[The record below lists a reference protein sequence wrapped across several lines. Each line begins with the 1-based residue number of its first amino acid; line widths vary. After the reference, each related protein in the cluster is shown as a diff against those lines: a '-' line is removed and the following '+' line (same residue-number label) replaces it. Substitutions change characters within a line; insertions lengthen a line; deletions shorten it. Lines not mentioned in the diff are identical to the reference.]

1 MTTAT
6 GLQPAS
12 DPGPGTADEDA
23 AFATR
28 IARRH
33 PTRWLTALVVLL
45 ITGLIVYAFA
55 TGDIE
60 WSIVGEYFFD
70 DTILEGVR
78 NVIFMTILAML
89 FGVSLGI
96 VVALMR
102 LSANPVLRATSN
114 GFVWVFRGVPQIV
127 QLLIWYNLALI
138 VPYIYIPGIMDER
151 TVDVMSPFIS
161 ALLGLG
167 LHQAAYASE
176 IIRAGILSVS
186 RGQTE
191 AAQALAMPRSL
202 MLRRIILPQAMRVI
216 IPPMG
221 NEFITMVKMTSLA
234 SVIQYTEL
242 LYSAQT
248 IYLVNNMVMEL
259 LFVVSL
265 WYMVLV
271 TVLSFGQHFLEQRF
285 GRGFQTSTPKAKAAK
300 GRRN

>member
-1 MTTAT
+1 MNALTETRGAHES
-6 GLQPAS
+6 GAAAAEQ
-12 DPGPGTADEDA
+12 DA

-28 IARRH
+28 IGRRH
-33 PTRWLTALVVLL
+33 PMRWVTAVVVLAIVL
-45 ITGLIVYAFA
+45 VIVYAFA
-55 TGDIE
+55 TGDID

-70 DTILEGVR
+70 GTILEGVR
-78 NVIFMTILAML
+78 NVILMTILAMI
-89 FGVSLGI
+89 FGVALGI

-102 LSANPVLRATSN
+102 LSENPVLRATSN
-114 GFVWVFRGVPQIV
+114 GFVWVFRGIPQIV

-138 VPYIYIPGIMDER
+138 IPYIYIPGIIDER

-176 IIRAGILSVS
+176 IIRAGILSVN
-186 RGQTE
+186 RGQIE
-191 AAQALAMPRSL
+191 ASQALAMPRSL
-202 MLRRIILPQAMRVI
+202 MLRRIVLPQAMRVI

-271 TVLSFGQHFLEQRF
+271 TILSFGQHFLEQRF
-285 GRGFQTSTPKAKAAK
+285 GRGFQPRTLKIKAVK
-300 GRRN
+300 GEMK

>member
-1 MTTAT
+1 MTAVANWTD
-6 GLQPAS
+6 PAGS
-12 DPGPGTADEDA
+12 GVDVAHA
-23 AFATR
+23 HR
-28 IARRH
+28 IGRRH
-33 PTRWLTALVVLL
+33 PTRWVTGIVV
-45 ITGLIVYAFA
+45 IAIVAIIVYAFA
-55 TGDIE
+55 TGDID
-60 WSIVGEYFFD
+60 WPVVGEYFFD
-70 DTILEGVR
+70 STVLAGVR
-78 NVIFMTILAML
+78 NVILMTILAML
-89 FGVSLGI
+89 VGVALGV

-102 LSANPVLRATSN
+102 LSANPVLRATSS

-138 VPYIYIPGIMDER
+138 VPYIYIPGIIDER

-176 IIRAGILSVS
+176 IIRAGIMSVS
-186 RGQTE
+186 RGQIE

-202 MLRRIILPQAMRVI
+202 MLKRIILPQAMRVI

-248 IYLVNNMVMEL
+248 IYLANNMVMEL

-285 GRGFQTSTPKAKAAK
+285 GRGFQPRTAAK
-300 GRRN
+300 KRTKGIAK